1 MHQEISL
8 FLDAFAK
15 FRSVL
20 KMISNDWD
28 NERQVIHI
36 SPTQSAG
43 KERKKSPDQILQ
55 LLMKFGATQV
65 FSDDLA
71 VRAYQ

>member
-43 KERKKSPDQILQ
+43 KERKKSLDQCRQ
-55 LLMKFGATQV
+55 LFMQLRTSQV

-71 VRAYQ
+71 IRAYQ